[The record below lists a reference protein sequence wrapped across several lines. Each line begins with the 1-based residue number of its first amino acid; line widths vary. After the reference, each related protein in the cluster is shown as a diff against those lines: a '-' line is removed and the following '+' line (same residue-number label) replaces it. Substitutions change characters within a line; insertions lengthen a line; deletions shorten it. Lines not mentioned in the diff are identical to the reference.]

1 MPWLVTSQFLRCR
14 SKEVLTQDE
23 SLPKESTGRI
33 CQDSSGPVGS
43 SVSAPAWA
51 DSFIFVSDFFGL
63 YSRWRVVAL
72 VVAPG
77 QFGITVGFKSMFT
90 DVTRMTAE
98 KSDDVPDGYNTEQTR
113 ATRLTP
119 DTETAYLRYRNEHD
133 ISDAEALRRL
143 VREALDDTDE
153 TLNTLNKTALVA
165 GAAYIAVI
173 VFATIEA
180 AAAVAGAYIAFLI
193 FWSSFPHLTD

>member
-1 MPWLVTSQFLRCR
+1 LPVRCR
-14 SKEVLTQDE
+14 
-23 SLPKESTGRI
+23 
-33 CQDSSGPVGS
+33 
-43 SVSAPAWA
+43 AA
-51 DSFIFVSDFFGL
+51 
-63 YSRWRVVAL
+63 AL

-77 QFGITVGFKSMFT
+77 QFGITAGFKSVFT

-98 KSDDVPDGYNTEQTR
+98 KSDDVPDGYNTERTR

-119 DTETAYLRYRNEHD
+119 DTETAYLRYRNEHN

-143 VREALDDTDE
+143 VRDALDDTDE
-153 TLNTLNKTALVA
+153 TLSTVNKTALVA

-180 AAAVAGAYIAFLI
+180 AAAVGGAYIVAMI
-193 FWSSFPHLTD
+193 FWSAYPATVGKLFQ